1 MSDWFNEPFFQ
12 DNNNSN
18 TRSSMPNDVFGDM
31 NSVFD
36 HFNKMHEQMNKMM
49 KSAFSNSFFDDD
61 FMFPQASL
69 GYNDSAKNQRK
80 PKVEEV
86 DDSVSQN
93 YTSHQP
99 RIEEPDSDSDGY
111 MKSKRSSSKS
121 RKYDDDFDF
130 HNSSSSSKKENDGK
144 PYYYAYSSSQQAV
157 YRPDGT
163 VNMKR
168 IDQDSTGKK
177 HLAEMRKMG
186 DKSVVYDRKIGTD
199 GKPIDSVKPVGMTEA
214 DLDSFNQEYT
224 KKLHA
229 KIEYGL
235 PNESKPTSHHSHAAL
250 GAPST
255 KPSTTSASLSHSSK
269 KETTPTHSSH
279 HHHHHHYD
287 V

>member
-12 DNNNSN
+12 ENN
-18 TRSSMPNDVFGDM
+18 TSSMHRDMFGDM
-31 NSVFD
+31 NDVFD

-49 KSAFSNSFFDDD
+49 KNAFSNSFFDDD

-69 GYNDSAKNQRK
+69 GYSSGQQNARR

-93 YTSHQP
+93 YASHQP
-99 RIEEPDSDSDGY
+99 RVEEPESDSDSY
-111 MKSKRSSSKS
+111 MKSKRSASRS

-130 HNSSSSSKKENDGK
+130 SKSSSSKKDVDSGK

-186 DKSVVYDRKIGTD
+186 DKSVVYDRKVGPD

-214 DLDSFNQEYT
+214 DLDSFNQEYS

-229 KIEYGL
+229 KIDYGL
-235 PNESKPTSHHSHAAL
+235 PNESKPSHHHSHAAL
-250 GAPST
+250 GGPST
-255 KPSTTSASLSHSSK
+255 STKSSALSHSK
-269 KETTPTHSSH
+269 KDTTPKATSSSSH